1 MKKPPQPP
9 TINEEDEDDDE
20 DTKAA
25 DDLQQKF
32 EISISDKNRT
42 VSGEFKLNYD
52 QQTF

>member
-1 MKKPPQPP
+1 MKKPLQPP
-9 TINEEDEDDDE
+9 TINGEEDEDDDE

-42 VSGEFKLNYD
+42 VSGI
-52 QQTF
+52 